1 MLQIAG
7 VAFAVVF
14 LGSLF
19 KQEAK
24 NGWQMILALGA
35 TLLVAGYSLERLKE
49 LYLFMKELF
58 DMLPLDPLFFSI
70 LVKLLVVT
78 YLTDFASGMCKEQG
92 YSTLGTQVEIFGKV
106 TILFVTIPA
115 ITYLLQVFA
124 ILGGE

>member
-58 DMLPLDPLFFSI
+58 DMLPLDPLA
-70 LVKLLVVT
+70 VT

>member
-70 LVKLLVVT
+70 LVKLLAVT

-92 YSTLGTQVEIFGKV
+92 YST
-106 TILFVTIPA
+106 
-115 ITYLLQVFA
+115 
-124 ILGGE
+124 